1 VAGVAP
7 PAITRKD
14 AASTQPRGSS
24 GLDSDIRV
32 SRRAAVI
39 DVVLRVL
46 WRVLQMF
53 LSRRTEA
60 HATSGSIGMWTYIG
74 RIGPIF

>member
-1 VAGVAP
+1 M
-7 PAITRKD
+7 
-14 AASTQPRGSS
+14 
-24 GLDSDIRV
+24 
-32 SRRAAVI
+32 AAVI

-60 HATSGSIGMWTYIG
+60 HATSGSIGMPTHIG
-74 RIGPIF
+74 EIGPIF